1 VGLLKKELTVG
12 VRLGSEMADR
22 ARFWGRVG
30 GIFHTDELPAYGI
43 TKDEVE
49 RLRRTMNTAEED
61 AVVFVADTKENA
73 KDALRAVVERAKEAL
88 RGVPDET
95 RAANPDGS
103 TRFMRPR
110 PGAARM
116 YPETDVPP
124 IHVKPEYLAQLQS
137 KLPEL
142 PEQKLKRLIKD
153 YGLNEKLARQ
163 VLDSEYSQLFEVIV
177 QESGVSA
184 VTVAAALT
192 ETLKAL
198 KREDVP
204 VENVF
209 DNPFRELFKLIG
221 SGGLAKEA
229 FSEVITWL
237 AKNESATVAE
247 AVEKLGLGALS
258 SEELEKIID
267 DAIRDNEK
275 LIKERGAGAFGALM
289 GIVMGK
295 VRGKTKAETVNELLK
310 KKLKQRAS

>member
-1 VGLLKKELTVG
+1 
-12 VRLGSEMADR
+12 MADR

-30 GIFHTDELPAYGI
+30 GIFHTDELPAYGM
-43 TKDEVE
+43 TKEEVDK
-49 RLRRTMNTAEED
+49 LQQALHAEEKD
-61 AVVFVADTKENA
+61 AVVFVADAEEHA
-73 KDALRAVVERAKEAL
+73 MDALQAVVERAKEAL
-88 RGVPDET
+88 KGVPEET

-103 TRFMRPR
+103 TRYMRPR

-124 IHVKPEYLAQLQS
+124 IQVKPEYLAQLQA

-142 PEQKLKRLIKD
+142 PEQKLKRLMKD

-198 KREDVP
+198 KREGAVVEDVSD
-204 VENVF
+204 EQL
-209 DNPFRELFKLIG
+209 RELFRLI
-221 SGGLAKEA
+221 SSDSLAKEA
-229 FSEVITWL
+229 FPDVVKWL
-237 AKNESATVAE
+237 GEHEGAGVGE

-258 SEELEKIID
+258 SAELERIID
-267 DAIRDNEK
+267 DTIRDNAN

-289 GIVMGK
+289 GLVMGK
-295 VRGKTKAETVNELLK
+295 VRGKAKAETVSELLK
-310 KKLKQRAS
+310 RKLKQQGS